1 MSGHKSNSGQVLRCT
16 ICKSKNADFRRG
28 VLVCQDIGCLQTAF
42 KLKAEGIGVPLSNPG
57 LVDFVDMSYKVTMA
71 NMVALG
77 STWPTKKQLGKIS
90 EEYTELVQ
98 ALTGNDRDHMLEE
111 AWDIILSTVTLL
123 SLQGFTPKQIS
134 NAGCSTL
141 QKVQRR
147 VARRLL
153 EAAK

>member
-1 MSGHKSNSGQVLRCT
+1 MPKHEGDNGLVLQC
-16 ICKSKNADFRRG
+16 IVCKSKNADFRRG
-28 VLVCQDIGCLQTAF
+28 VLVCQDIECLQTAF
-42 KLKAEGIGVPLSNPG
+42 KLKAEGIGVPLSNPY
-57 LVDFVDMSYKVTMA
+57 LADFVDMSYKVTMA

-77 STWPTKKQLGKIS
+77 SAWPTKKQLGKIS

-98 ALTGNDRDHMLEE
+98 ALTGNDRDHIIEE

-134 NAGCSTL
+134 DAGCSTL

>member
-1 MSGHKSNSGQVLRCT
+1 MSGHKGNSGRVLRCI

-28 VLVCQDIGCLQTAF
+28 VLVCQDVSCMQAAF
-42 KLKAEGIGVPLSNPG
+42 KLKAEKISILLNNPR
-57 LVDFVDMSYKVTMA
+57 LADFVDMSYKVTMA

-111 AWDIILSTVTLL
+111 AWDIILSTITLL

-134 NAGCSTL
+134 DAGCSTL

-147 VARRLL
+147 VERRLL